1 MNREEIQ
8 TQCLELPEA
17 ERAALAQR
25 LADSLGDARRI
36 QALRDHLEALEK
48 AKMEALRQKLGAE
61 MATWFKGPSVEMT
74 PEAWK
79 AFMEEARDGDRLD
92 EPYGEGVPVEWTGR
106 TRREHRELIK
116 RPRP

>member
-1 MNREEIQ
+1 VNREEIQ

-61 MATWFKGPSVEMT
+61 MATCFKGPSVEMP
-74 PEAWK
+74 PEAWQPTATDSMSPTEK
-79 AFMEEARDGDRLD
+79 VYPWSGQA
-92 EPYGEGVPVEWTGR
+92 EPAVNTES
-106 TRREHRELIK
+106 
-116 RPRP
+116 